1 MSVLEEL
8 RSQWSGLLGG
18 RKIGEAHE
26 RKAHAIQAA
35 LRMLKAW
42 TQEVAEADPESHRL
56 MEQMESHFK
65 NVAKSAFDDDRRT

>member
-18 RKIGEAHE
+18 KKIGKAHE

-42 TQEVAEADPESHRL
+42 TQEVAEADPESRWL
-56 MEQMESHFK
+56 MEPTESHFK
-65 NVAKSAFDDDRRT
+65 NVAKSAFDDDRRI

>member
-18 RKIGEAHE
+18 RKIGKAHE

-35 LRMLKAW
+35 FRMLKAW
-42 TQEVAEADPESHRL
+42 TQEVAEADPENHRL
-56 MEQMESHFK
+56 ME
-65 NVAKSAFDDDRRT
+65 